1 MIAVMISEIAG
12 WLKQESKTTISVMV
26 IIIGLV
32 GCFSFVRPEFLME
45 SLTGIF
51 IWVAI
56 KAGNE
61 NWSEF
66 LIREWL
72 TRTKLS
78 LRSVIIGKEIAV
90 LIINLIHLLFVLPVF
105 IIMLILW
112 GFTWW
117 QLLNVLLNIL
127 IAALI
132 VTGFGLCGSCL
143 RKDEENIIASILISV
158 WIVLTALLPLLRNLN
173 PFYLTWK
180 VLVSDIKPS
189 IFFIHIFN
197 LGLVGT
203 FTCMAGYFFRK
214 EVRYD
219 RN

>member
-32 GCFSFVRPEFLME
+32 GSFSFVRPDFLME

-51 IWVAI
+51 LWVAI

-66 LIREWL
+66 RIREWL
-72 TRTKLS
+72 KRTKLS
-78 LRSVIIGKEIAV
+78 LRNVIIGKELAVLVITLIHFLLVLPV
-90 LIINLIHLLFVLPVF
+90 LIIT
-105 IIMLILW
+105 LILW

-117 QLLNVLLNIL
+117 QLTSVLLNIL
-127 IAALI
+127 IAVLI
-132 VTGFGLCGSCL
+132 VAGFGLCGSCL
-143 RKDEENIIASILISV
+143 RKDEENIIAGISIGV
-158 WIVLTALLPLLRNLN
+158 WIVVTALVPVLRNFN

-180 VLVSDIKPS
+180 VLVLGIKPP
-189 IFFIHIFN
+189 IILIHLFN
-197 LGLVGT
+197 LGLVILWIFAT
-203 FTCMAGYFFRK
+203 EYFFRK

-219 RN
+219 